1 MSFQASAFFKVL
13 DIVEIDQVKET
24 FTANFKMEFDYVDPT
39 LITTWQ
45 IIKYL
50 KTEGPTTSVVTVEAH
65 ILGYEPGDSEK
76 QKVVLGVL
84 RSLAIIHC
92 SAVPFLVFLFCILA
106 LLR

>member
-1 MSFQASAFFKVL
+1 MPFFKVL

-24 FTANFKMEFDYVDPT
+24 FTATFKMEFDYVDPT

-50 KTEGPTTSVVTVEAH
+50 ETEVVTVEAH